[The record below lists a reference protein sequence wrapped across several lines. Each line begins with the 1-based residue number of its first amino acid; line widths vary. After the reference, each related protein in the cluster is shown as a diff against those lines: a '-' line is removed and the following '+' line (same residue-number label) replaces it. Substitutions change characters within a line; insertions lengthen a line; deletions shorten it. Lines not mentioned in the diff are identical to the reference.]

1 MLNADM
7 EFYKL
12 AGIADIG
19 EIVVHLD
26 ITPETRQAR
35 RHRPRRA
42 AGRRR
47 RRGDRQRR
55 GQRHRRARSAGS
67 DDARN
72 VLGRICKNGR
82 NA

>member
-12 AGIADIG
+12 AGIGDIG

-26 ITPETRQAR
+26 IRPETRQAR
-35 RHRPRRA
+35 RRSASASRP
-42 AGRRR
+42 RRR
-47 RRGDRQRR
+47 RRRHRQRGR
-55 GQRHRRARSAGS
+55 QRHRRARAEGAGDS
-67 DDARN
+67 GS
-72 VLGRICKNGR
+72 VLAALERR